1 VLPGRGG
8 TLGRPGRLW
17 TCDRAVRAGR
27 GLEPGV
33 PVDKVQRQGVLAPRV
48 LVRDG
53 DGCESRLSAN
63 VTELTPL
70 QDLVTCNR
78 LLTTFAQKDVT
89 FPSTRE
95 YKLAAAVMDACEQGD
110 VDSFTQAVYEYDQLT
125 KLDNCKTGIL
135 LRIKKGLEM
144 EMDGGLT

>member
-1 VLPGRGG
+1 MCHGHGS
-8 TLGRPGRLW
+8 
-17 TCDRAVRAGR
+17 
-27 GLEPGV
+27 
-33 PVDKVQRQGVLAPRV
+33 
-48 LVRDG
+48 
-53 DGCESRLSAN
+53 ESFPLTSFSA
-63 VTELTPL
+63 LTHP

-110 VDSFTQAVYEYDQLT
+110 VDAFTQAVYEYDQLT
-125 KLDNCKTGIL
+125 KLDNTKTGIL

>member
-1 VLPGRGG
+1 M
-8 TLGRPGRLW
+8 
-17 TCDRAVRAGR
+17 CH
-27 GLEPGV
+27 
-33 PVDKVQRQGVLAPRV
+33 
-48 LVRDG
+48 G
-53 DGCESRLSAN
+53 DGSEFSPS
-63 VTELTPL
+63 TPYAVLIRL

-125 KLDNCKTGIL
+125 KLDNTKTGIL

>member
-1 VLPGRGG
+1 M
-8 TLGRPGRLW
+8 
-17 TCDRAVRAGR
+17 
-27 GLEPGV
+27 
-33 PVDKVQRQGVLAPRV
+33 
-48 LVRDG
+48 LVCHG
-53 DGCESRLSAN
+53 HGSESFPLTSFSA
-63 VTELTPL
+63 LTHP

-110 VDSFTQAVYEYDQLT
+110 VDAFTQAVYEYDQLT
-125 KLDNCKTGIL
+125 KLDNTKTGIL

>member
-1 VLPGRGG
+1 MAMGVS
-8 TLGRPGRLW
+8 
-17 TCDRAVRAGR
+17 
-27 GLEPGV
+27 V
-33 PVDKVQRQGVLAPRV
+33 PVFRKISSRAKP
-48 LVRDG
+48 LVY
-53 DGCESRLSAN
+53 S
-63 VTELTPL
+63 

-110 VDSFTQAVYEYDQLT
+110 VDAFTQSVYEYDQLT
-125 KLDNCKTGIL
+125 KLDNSKTGIL

-144 EMDGGLT
+144 EQDGLT